1 MVMEATMSE
10 TLDLVIIGAGPAG
23 IAAGI
28 YASRAKL
35 SFVLLEKSFAGGQI
49 VNTYEIENY
58 PGIKSTSGF
67 ELSTMF
73 REHAEEL
80 DVEFRSEEVQDI
92 DLTGSIKKVV
102 TNSETYEA
110 RTVILATGASWRK
123 LGVEGEDKYSGM
135 GVSYCATCDGAFYR
149 EKVAAVIGGGDVA
162 VEDAIYL
169 ARLCKKVYLIH
180 RRDELRAVKVLQEHL
195 FKIDNIEILWDHE
208 VDEIIG
214 DQAVEGI
221 RIHNN
226 KTGEERQ
233 LDVNGVFVAVGS
245 TPNSQLVAGQ
255 VEVDDKGW
263 IKTNDDC
270 ETSIPGVFAAG
281 DLRVKSLRQVL
292 TAASDGAVSVYAAE
306 RYMVMNG

>member
-1 MVMEATMSE
+1 MSE
-10 TLDLVIIGAGPAG
+10 VLDLVIVGAGPAG

-80 DVEFRSEEVQDI
+80 GVEFLSEEVQEMILDQP
-92 DLTGSIKKVV
+92 IKKVV
-102 TNSETYEA
+102 THSQTYEA
-110 RTVILATGASWRK
+110 KTVILATGASWRK
-123 LGVEGEDKYSGM
+123 LGSEGEDKFSGT

-149 EKVAAVIGGGDVA
+149 EKVTAVVGGGDVA

-208 VDEIIG
+208 VDLIEG
-214 DQAVEGI
+214 DQFVEKI
-221 RIHNN
+221 HIHNN
-226 KTGEERQ
+226 KTEEKKV
-233 LDVNGVFVAVGS
+233 LDVNGIFIAVGS
-245 TPNSQLVAGQ
+245 TPNSQMVKGQ
-255 VEVDDKGW
+255 VELDDKGW
-263 IKTNDDC
+263 VKTNDDC

-292 TAASDGAVSVYAAE
+292 TAASDGAVSVYSAE
-306 RYMVMNG
+306 RYLITHG

>member
-1 MVMEATMSE
+1 MSDV
-10 TLDLVIIGAGPAG
+10 LDLIIIGAGPAG

-58 PGIKSTSGF
+58 PGIKATSGF

-80 DVEFRSEEVQDI
+80 DVEFRSEEVQE
-92 DLTGSIKKVV
+92 IKLDDAIKEVV
-102 TNSETYEA
+102 TNSETYQA

-123 LGVEGEDKYSGM
+123 LGADGEDKFSGM

-149 EKVAAVIGGGDVA
+149 EKVTAVVGGGDVA

-169 ARLCKKVYLIH
+169 SRLCKKVYLIH

-208 VDEIIG
+208 VDSIEG
-214 DQAVEGI
+214 DQAVSAI
-221 RIHNN
+221 NIHNN
-226 KTGEERQ
+226 KTGESNR
-233 LDVNGVFVAVGS
+233 LDVDGVFIAVGS
-245 TPNSQLVAGQ
+245 TPNSQLVAQQ
-255 VEVDDKGW
+255 VDLDDKGW
-263 IKTNDDC
+263 IVTNDDC
-270 ETSIPGVFAAG
+270 ETSVPGVFAAG

-306 RYMVMNG
+306 RYMVMNS

>member
-1 MVMEATMSE
+1 MSE

-28 YASRAKL
+28 YASRAML

-73 REHAEEL
+73 REHAEDL
-80 DVEFRSEEVQDI
+80 DVEFKSEEVQEIMLD
-92 DLTGSIKKVV
+92 GPIKTVV
-102 TNSETYEA
+102 TNSETYQA
-110 RTVILATGASWRK
+110 KTVILATGASWRK
-123 LGVEGEDKYSGM
+123 LGVAGEDKFSGM

-149 EKVAAVIGGGDVA
+149 EKVTAVVGGGDVA

-169 ARLCKKVYLIH
+169 SRLCKKVYLIH

-214 DQAVEGI
+214 DQAVNQLKV
-221 RIHNN
+221 HNN
-226 KTGEERQ
+226 KTNASQTLEV
-233 LDVNGVFVAVGS
+233 DGVFVAVGS
-245 TPNSQLVAGQ
+245 TPNSELAHDQ
-255 VEVDDKGW
+255 VELDSKGW
-263 IKTNDDC
+263 IKTDEDC
-270 ETSIPGVFAAG
+270 ATNIPGVFAAG

-292 TAASDGAVSVYAAE
+292 TAASDGAVAVYGAE
-306 RYMVMNG
+306 RYLVMNG

>member
-1 MVMEATMSE
+1 MNEI
-10 TLDLVIIGAGPAG
+10 LDLVIIGAGPAG

-80 DVEFRSEEVQDI
+80 EVEFRSEEVQEI
-92 DLTGSIKKVV
+92 DLSDKVKKVV
-102 TNSETYEA
+102 TNGATYEA
-110 RTVILATGASWRK
+110 KTVILATGASWRK
-123 LGVEGEDKYSGM
+123 LGTDGEDRLSGT

-149 EKVAAVIGGGDVA
+149 DKVTAVVGGGDVA

-195 FKIDNIEILWDHE
+195 FKIDNIEILWTHE
-208 VDEIIG
+208 VDSILGE
-214 DQAVEGI
+214 QAVEGLQ
-221 RIHNN
+221 IHNN
-226 KTGEERQ
+226 KTGEEKT
-233 LDVNGVFVAVGS
+233 LEVDGVFIAVGS
-245 TPNSQLVAGQ
+245 TPNSQLVSKQ
-255 VEVDDKGW
+255 VAVDAKGW

-270 ETSIPGVFAAG
+270 ETNIPGVFAAG

-306 RYMVMNG
+306 RYLVMNS

>member
-1 MVMEATMSE
+1 MNEP
-10 TLDLVIIGAGPAG
+10 LDLIIIGAGPAG
-23 IAAGI
+23 IAASI
-28 YASRAKL
+28 YASRAML

-80 DVEFRSEEVQDI
+80 GVEFRSEEVTEI
-92 DLTGSIKKVV
+92 DLSSPLKKVI
-102 TNSETYEA
+102 TNSTTYYA
-110 RTVILATGASWRK
+110 KTLIMATGASWRK
-123 LGVEGEDKYSGM
+123 LGADGEDKFSGL

-149 EKVAAVIGGGDVA
+149 NKVTAVVGGGDVA

-195 FKIDNIEILWDHE
+195 FKVDNIEILWDTE
-208 VDEIIG
+208 VDAITG
-214 DQAVEGI
+214 DQFVSGI
-221 RIHNN
+221 EIHHN
-226 KTGEERQ
+226 KTGEKNK
-233 LDVNGVFVAVGS
+233 LDVDGVFIAVGS
-245 TPNSQLVAGQ
+245 EPNSGLVYGQLETDQ
-255 VEVDDKGW
+255 KGW
-263 IKTNDDC
+263 IKTDEDC
-270 ETSIPGVFAAG
+270 ETSIPGVYAAG

-306 RYMVMNG
+306 RYLVTGGAHN

>member
-1 MVMEATMSE
+1 MSE
-10 TLDLVIIGAGPAG
+10 ILDLVIIGAGPAG

-28 YASRAKL
+28 YASRAQL

-80 DVEFRSEEVQDI
+80 GVEFKSEEVQEI
-92 DLTGSIKKVV
+92 QLEGPIKKVV
-102 TNSETYEA
+102 TNSESYEA

-123 LGVEGEDKYSGM
+123 LGSEGEDKFSGL

-149 EKVAAVIGGGDVA
+149 NKVTAVIGGGDVA

-195 FKIDNIEILWDHE
+195 FKTENIEILWDHE
-208 VDEIIG
+208 VDEIMG
-214 DQAVEGI
+214 GEVVSQLQ
-221 RIHNN
+221 IHNN
-226 KTGEERQ
+226 KTEEART
-233 LDVNGVFVAVGS
+233 LDVDGVFIAVGS
-245 TPNSQLVAGQ
+245 TPNSQLVADQ
-255 VEVDDKGW
+255 VALDPKGW
-263 IKTNDDC
+263 VKTNDDC
-270 ETSIPGVFAAG
+270 ETSIAGVFAAG

-306 RYMVMNG
+306 HYMLVNS

>member
-1 MVMEATMSE
+1 MNEI
-10 TLDLVIIGAGPAG
+10 LDLVIIGAGPAG

-28 YASRAKL
+28 YASRAML

-80 DVEFRSEEVQDI
+80 NVEFKSEEVQELILDGDI
-92 DLTGSIKKVV
+92 KTVV
-102 TNSETYEA
+102 TNSETYKA
-110 RTVILATGASWRK
+110 KTVILATGASWRK
-123 LGVEGEDKYSGM
+123 LGVEGEDKFSGM

-149 EKVAAVIGGGDVA
+149 EKVTVVVGGGDVA

-169 ARLCKKVYLIH
+169 SRLCKKVYLVH

-195 FKIDNIEILWDHE
+195 FKIENIEILWDHE
-208 VDEIIG
+208 VDEIVG
-214 DQAVEGI
+214 DQVVSGLHV
-221 RIHNN
+221 HNN
-226 KTGEERQ
+226 KTDEARVLE
-233 LDVNGVFVAVGS
+233 VNGVFVAVGS
-245 TPNSQLVAGQ
+245 TPNSQLAEGQ
-255 VEVDDKGW
+255 VELDPKGW
-263 IKTNDDC
+263 VKTNEDC
-270 ETSIPGVFAAG
+270 ATNIPGVFAAG
-281 DLRVKSLRQVL
+281 DLRVKSLRQVI
-292 TAASDGAVSVYAAE
+292 TAAADGAIAVYGSE

>member
-1 MVMEATMSE
+1 MNEE
-10 TLDLVIIGAGPAG
+10 ILDLVIIGAGPAG
-23 IAAGI
+23 IAAAI

-80 DVEFRSEEVQDI
+80 GVEFLAEEVTEI
-92 DLTGSIKKVV
+92 NVSENTKAVV
-102 TNSETYEA
+102 TNATTYK
-110 RTVILATGASWRK
+110 TKTIILAQGASWRK
-123 LGVEGEDKYSGM
+123 LGAKGEDQFTGL

-149 EKVAAVIGGGDVA
+149 QKVTAVVGGGDVA

-195 FKIDNIEILWDHE
+195 MTIENIEILWDTE
-208 VDEIIG
+208 VDEIKG
-214 DQAVEGI
+214 GQFVEAI
-221 RIHNN
+221 DIHNN
-226 KTGEERQ
+226 KTNESNT
-233 LDVNGVFVAVGS
+233 LAVDGVFIAVGS
-245 TPNSQLVAGQ
+245 DPNSGLVRDKVACD
-255 VEVDDKGW
+255 EKGW
-263 IKTNDDC
+263 VKTDEDC
-270 ETSIPGVFAAG
+270 VTSVPGVFAAG

-306 RYMVMNG
+306 HYLMTHK

>member
-1 MVMEATMSE
+1 MSE
-10 TLDLVIIGAGPAG
+10 THDLVIIGAGPAG

-49 VNTYEIENY
+49 INTYEIENY
-58 PGIKSTSGF
+58 PGIKATSGF
-67 ELSTMF
+67 ELSNMF

-80 DVEFRSEEVQDI
+80 DVEFRSEEVQELNLESDI
-92 DLTGSIKKVV
+92 KTVV
-102 TNSETYEA
+102 TNAETYTA
-110 RTVILATGASWRK
+110 KTVILATGASWRK
-123 LGVEGEDKYSGM
+123 LGVDGEDKYSGM

-149 EKVAAVIGGGDVA
+149 GKVTAVIGGGDVA

-169 ARLCKKVYLIH
+169 SRMCEKVYLIH

-208 VDEIIG
+208 VEEIVG
-214 DQAVEGI
+214 DNAVEHI
-221 RIHNN
+221 RIFNN
-226 KTGEERQ
+226 KTDEKRTLE
-233 LDVNGVFVAVGS
+233 VNGVFVAVGS
-245 TPNSQLVAGQ
+245 TPNSQLMADQVA
-255 VEVDDKGW
+255 VDEKGW

-270 ETSIPGVFAAG
+270 ETSLPGVFAAG

-292 TAASDGAVSVYAAE
+292 TAASDGAVAVYAAE
-306 RYMVMNG
+306 RYLVMNS

>member
-1 MVMEATMSE
+1 MNE

-28 YASRAKL
+28 YASRAML

-73 REHAEEL
+73 REHAEDL
-80 DVEFRSEEVQDI
+80 DVEFKSEEVQEIILDGPVK
-92 DLTGSIKKVV
+92 TVV
-102 TNSETYEA
+102 TNSETYKA
-110 RTVILATGASWRK
+110 KTVILATGASWRK
-123 LGVEGEDKYSGM
+123 LGVEGEDKFSGM

-149 EKVAAVIGGGDVA
+149 EKITAVVGGGDVA

-169 ARLCKKVYLIH
+169 SRLCKKVYLIH

-208 VDEIIG
+208 VDEIVG
-214 DQAVEGI
+214 DQAVTQI
-221 RIHNN
+221 HVHNN
-226 KTGEERQ
+226 KTDEAKV

-245 TPNSQLVAGQ
+245 TPNSELAHDQ
-255 VEVDDKGW
+255 VELDAKGW
-263 IKTNDDC
+263 IKTDEDC
-270 ETSIPGVFAAG
+270 ETNIPGVFAAG

-292 TAASDGAVSVYAAE
+292 TAASDGAVAVYGAE
-306 RYMVMNG
+306 RYLVMNG

>member
-1 MVMEATMSE
+1 MSE
-10 TLDLVIIGAGPAG
+10 TLDLIIIGAGPAG

-28 YASRAKL
+28 YASRAQL

-80 DVEFRSEEVQDI
+80 GVEFKSEEVQEILLDST
-92 DLTGSIKKVV
+92 LKKVI

-123 LGVEGEDKYSGM
+123 LGSEGEDKFSGL

-149 EKVAAVIGGGDVA
+149 QKVTAVVGGGDVA

-180 RRDELRAVKVLQEHL
+180 RRGELRAVKVLQEHL
-195 FKIDNIEILWDHE
+195 FKIDNIEILWHHE
-208 VDEIIG
+208 VDEIVG
-214 DQAVEGI
+214 DQSVSQLQV
-221 RIHNN
+221 HNN
-226 KTGEERQ
+226 KTQEART
-233 LDVNGVFVAVGS
+233 LDVDGVFVAVGS
-245 TPNSQLVAGQ
+245 TPNSQLVASQ
-255 VEVDDKGW
+255 VELDQKGW
-263 IKTNDDC
+263 IKTNEDC
-270 ETSIPGVFAAG
+270 ETSVPGVFAAG

-292 TAASDGAVSVYAAE
+292 TAASDGAISVFAAE
-306 RYMVMNG
+306 HYMMLNS

>member
-1 MVMEATMSE
+1 MSE

-28 YASRAKL
+28 YASRAML

-80 DVEFRSEEVQDI
+80 GVEFKSEEVQEIILDKE
-92 DLTGSIKKVV
+92 IKTVV
-102 TNSETYEA
+102 TNSETYKA
-110 RTVILATGASWRK
+110 KTVILATGASWRK
-123 LGVEGEDKYSGM
+123 LGVEGEDKFSGM

-149 EKVAAVIGGGDVA
+149 QKVTAVVGGGDVA

-195 FKIDNIEILWDHE
+195 FKMDNIEILWDHE
-208 VDEIIG
+208 VDEIVG
-214 DQAVEGI
+214 DQAVAEI
-221 RIHNN
+221 HVHNN
-226 KTGEERQ
+226 KTDEAKI
-233 LDVNGVFVAVGS
+233 LAVDGVFVAVGS
-245 TPNSQLVAGQ
+245 TPNSQLANEQ
-255 VEVDDKGW
+255 LEMDPKGW

-270 ETSIPGVFAAG
+270 ETNVPGVFAAG

>member
-1 MVMEATMSE
+1 MNEI
-10 TLDLVIIGAGPAG
+10 LDLVIIGAGPAG

-80 DVEFRSEEVQDI
+80 EVEFRSEEVQEI
-92 DLTGSIKKVV
+92 DLSDKVKKVV
-102 TNSETYEA
+102 TNSATYEA
-110 RTVILATGASWRK
+110 KTVILATGASWRK
-123 LGVEGEDKYSGM
+123 LGTDGEDRLSGT

-149 EKVAAVIGGGDVA
+149 DKVTAVVGGGDVA

-208 VDEIIG
+208 VDSILGEN
-214 DQAVEGI
+214 AVEGLE
-221 RIHNN
+221 IHNN
-226 KTGEERQ
+226 KTGEGKTLEI
-233 LDVNGVFVAVGS
+233 DGVFIAVGS
-245 TPNSQLVAGQ
+245 TPNSQLVSKQ
-255 VEVDDKGW
+255 VAVDAKGW

-270 ETSIPGVFAAG
+270 ETNIPGVFAAG

-306 RYMVMNG
+306 RYLVMNS